1 MLEARDRVHYENDS
15 KMRGLH
21 DELMATV
28 AYWMLSDRFM
38 STRKYLFL
46 VATLATVGI
55 GFFVWASSSPFK
67 VGTVGGPKLT
77 INLNG
82 ADGVAS
88 SDLMFDKIGASI
100 GPFQTGQNDR
110 LEGEPPTGAAGIC
123 ASDPVKSINGEIR
136 KKGIRL
142 LLAIGSA
149 DKFDLSSSL
158 RAKYGS
164 NDGLAQARA
173 DQIVDCLSQFVSPDI
188 TITTVRGPS
197 VYGSVAKSSAT
208 GRDRSVTVYIIW
220 AKNSDRKP

>member
-1 MLEARDRVHYENDS
+1 
-15 KMRGLH
+15 
-21 DELMATV
+21 
-28 AYWMLSDRFM
+28 MLSDRFL

-46 VATLATVGI
+46 VAILATVGI
-55 GFFVWASSSPFK
+55 GFFVWASSSPSQ

-82 ADGVAS
+82 ADGIAS
-88 SDLMFDKIGASI
+88 SDLMFDKIGSPI

-110 LEGEPPTGAAGIC
+110 LEGEPSTGAGGIC
-123 ASDPVKSINGEIR
+123 ASDPVKSISGEIR
-136 KKGIRL
+136 KNGIHL

-149 DKFDLSSSL
+149 DKFDLNSSL

-173 DQIVDCLSQFVSPDI
+173 DKSVDCLSKFVSPDI

-208 GRDRSVTVYIIW
+208 GGDRSVTVYIIW